1 MMVGRR
7 APSPRGAKRRRRL
20 GPPSALV
27 AAAATVVVGF
37 GVVVAVNPEARPS
50 GAEPAVVAQPQGIA
64 PAFDLASVTTGGPVD
79 LGLAQGRPVVLSFF
93 ASWCSSC
100 RQELGT
106 VASLARASGSSVQ
119 VIGIDVNDESSVAR
133 KLLADNHISY
143 PVGADGEDVVAS
155 RYRLVGLPTT
165 VFLDARHRVAGR
177 VVGPLTAPAGR
188 AWVAGLER
196 PAA

>member
-1 MMVGRR
+1 
-7 APSPRGAKRRRRL
+7 
-20 GPPSALV
+20 LV
-27 AAAATVVVGF
+27 AAVATVVVGF
-37 GVVVAVNPEARPS
+37 GVVVAVNPEAKSQR
-50 GAEPAVVAQPQGIA
+50 ADPAVVAEPQGTA
-64 PAFDLASVTTGGPVD
+64 PGFDLASVTTGGLVD

-93 ASWCSSC
+93 ASWCDSC
-100 RQELGT
+100 RQELAT
-106 VASLARASGSSVQ
+106 VASLARASGSAVQ

-143 PVGADGEDVVAS
+143 PVGADGEDVVAG

-177 VVGPLTAPAGR
+177 VVGPLTAPVGR
-188 AWVAGLER
+188 AWVAALER